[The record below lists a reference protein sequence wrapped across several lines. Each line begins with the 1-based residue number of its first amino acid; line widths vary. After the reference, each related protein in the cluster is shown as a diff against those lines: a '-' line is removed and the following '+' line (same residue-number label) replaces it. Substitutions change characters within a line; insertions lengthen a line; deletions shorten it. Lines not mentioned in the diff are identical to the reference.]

1 MKKIIAITAILASAQ
16 ASAFWGFDNSST
28 QSDGNYTGA
37 ANGAA
42 DASAEAEATFS
53 MSFTGKGKTSGNF
66 AGNSNNGSNWSG
78 YGYDAPYYY
87 GPYGAPVAPQAPAVA
102 Q

>member
-1 MKKIIAITAILASAQ
+1 MKHIIAIAAILASAH
-16 ASAFWGFDNSST
+16 ASAFWGFDNSNT
-28 QSDGNYTGA
+28 QGDGNYNGA
-37 ANGAA
+37 ADMAA

-53 MSFTGKGKTSGNF
+53 MTFTGKGKTSGNF
-66 AGNSNNGSNWSG
+66 AGNSNNATNWSG